1 MLAARAHKFELARSL
16 YKRTG
21 GAMDDQPAAMLLAS
35 AIDYQTGNAEQA
47 VNTLQQL
54 VALQPNNRKARRT
67 LDAKQWK
74 LGERRGNAET
84 MAPIVARTAADSSS
98 LSHGVT
104 GPQKS
109 VKTREAA
116 SITPRGVQR
125 A

>member
-54 VALQPNNRKARRT
+54 VALQPNNRKARRLLAAT
-67 LDAKQWK
+67 PWK
-74 LGERRGNAET
+74 LGDARGTAET
-84 MAPIVARTAADSSS
+84 LATIVDRPDADSSS
-98 LSHGVT
+98 LTLARPTERRDGKECVGTS
-104 GPQKS
+104 KS
-109 VKTREAA
+109 
-116 SITPRGVQR
+116 
-125 A
+125 